1 MHTHARTC
9 TTRIWQELLKLT
21 SHLLFLQELE
31 TLKKMM
37 DAIHEGHLKEVS
49 AKHSRWAGSGLS
61 LGHLDRAF
69 IPPTHPPILL
79 FWLQNKQTFR
89 FWSLAALFT
98 HILCVQRIMGFFL
111 ILVTHKS
118 TGSENPVTLVLND
131 ISLSV
136 GSLVWFMFIRVA
148 MSVINLC
155 AQFDCFAFAS
165 RENLEIKKKQSKQSI
180 EANKNLAADKTIKSK
195 EERER
200 YDTRCSFPSLPPS
213 PLRSPSL
220 LPFH

>member
-1 MHTHARTC
+1 MHLFPPPTPQSC
-9 TTRIWQELLKLT
+9 YFDYRINKPFA
-21 SHLLFLQELE
+21 S
-31 TLKKMM
+31 
-37 DAIHEGHLKEVS
+37 EVS
-49 AKHSRWAGSGLS
+49 LLCSHIMRAKDHGL
-61 LGHLDRAF
+61 
-69 IPPTHPPILL
+69 
-79 FWLQNKQTFR
+79 
-89 FWSLAALFT
+89 
-98 HILCVQRIMGFFL
+98 FL
-111 ILVTHKS
+111 ILITHKS
-118 TGSENPVTLVLND
+118 TGSENPVTWVLND